1 MIEGDIEKYPV
12 LRRSPSKKGIQMFG
26 QLVIW
31 IGLRIFQLPLYMNSI
46 MKITKDISGKCLKEN
61 NFVII
66 KLFIQN
72 ISFFSST
79 LKKKISFTISQFRKG
94 TIRQFC
100 FSFLFHVRTSVCV
113 IKTEIN
119 GQNI

>member
-1 MIEGDIEKYPV
+1 MIEGGTEKYPV
-12 LRRSPSKKGIQMFG
+12 LQRSPSKKGILMFG
-26 QLVIW
+26 QLVVW
-31 IGLRIFQLPLYMNSI
+31 VGLRIFQLPLYMNNI
-46 MKITKDISGKCLKEN
+46 MKITKDISDKCLKEN

-72 ISFFSST
+72 ISFFFST
-79 LKKKISFTISQFRKG
+79 LKNISFTISQFIKG
-94 TIRQFC
+94 TIGEFC
-100 FSFLFHVRTSVCV
+100 FSFLFHVKTGVCV